1 MKRVI
6 FAGLASVFLLGGCA
20 GIVRIDE
27 VTDFG
32 NDLVKL
38 YCKGT
43 LAEQAL
49 ITEKVMFKFEA
60 GQITSFDLTCAAP
73 VQ

>member
-1 MKRVI
+1 MKKAIVAACVAL
-6 FAGLASVFLLGGCA
+6 FAVTGCA